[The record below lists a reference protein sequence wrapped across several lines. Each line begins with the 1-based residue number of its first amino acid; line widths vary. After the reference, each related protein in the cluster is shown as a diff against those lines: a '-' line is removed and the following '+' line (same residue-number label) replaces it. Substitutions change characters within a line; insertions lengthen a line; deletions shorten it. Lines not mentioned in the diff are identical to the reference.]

1 MSLELVV
8 KEVAKNNK
16 CAKPTGS
23 TDKKRKIRNGSASA
37 SKKKAPKVGASML
50 AKQNAQAV
58 RMRTYKRA
66 TGL

>member
-1 MSLELVV
+1 M

-23 TDKKRKIRNGSASA
+23 MDKKRKIRNGSASA

-50 AKQNAQAV
+50 AKQNERAGGANANIQARNRTV
-58 RMRTYKRA
+58 R
-66 TGL
+66 